1 MKLDKKIMKKLKNSI
16 YSQMTGKDK
25 MNHKSIKTFKE
36 TFLRN
41 YLSLLGIM
49 FCVPEEELIGFQDPP
64 TAMYFIQ

>member
-1 MKLDKKIMKKLKNSI
+1 
-16 YSQMTGKDK
+16 MTGKNK
-25 MNHKSIKTFKE
+25 MTPKSIKTFKE

-64 TAMYFIQ
+64 SAMYFIQ